1 MIPRNFKNAIIDPV
15 KVIAPIEAPRDISIK
30 LAILMSPGVPKLKAI
45 GFKKAE
51 IATKTAARPTKLW
64 NPATSSGIAVMGI
77 LKAIKAPIEPPII
90 KKTNKNTNPVE
101 KFPTD
106 KIVTPIAIAIPIIP
120 NKLPCLEVSGEDNP
134 RSAKINK
141 TPDIK

>member
-1 MIPRNFKNAIIDPV
+1 
-15 KVIAPIEAPRDISIK
+15 
-30 LAILMSPGVPKLKAI
+30 
-45 GFKKAE
+45 
-51 IATKTAARPTKLW
+51 
-64 NPATSSGIAVMGI
+64 MGI